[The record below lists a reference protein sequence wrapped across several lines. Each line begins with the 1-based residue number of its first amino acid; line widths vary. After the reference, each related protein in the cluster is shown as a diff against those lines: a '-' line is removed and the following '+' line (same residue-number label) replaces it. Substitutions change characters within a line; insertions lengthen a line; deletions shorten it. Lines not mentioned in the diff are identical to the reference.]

1 MFHYYSLSIFTNNYK
16 VMLKTSN
23 AYSVFEYVIYGGR
36 NMKILELPIEFEFN
50 GQKNTIYPSLIIL
63 NNELTLVDTGYANFL
78 TLIENEILKNG
89 YEMKNLKNII
99 ITHYDDDH
107 IGSLYDFKEKYPW
120 INIIAS
126 EIESKY
132 ISGEMKS
139 ERLIQAEEMLKSM
152 PNSEVDFGNWFI
164 QQLKN
169 LKHISVD
176 EKVHDGDMI
185 LDDKCR
191 IIATMGHT
199 SGHIS
204 LYFPSLNSVI
214 TGDAAVNEKQKLI
227 IANPNFCLDVDNAQ
241 QSLRKIKNLKAET
254 YYCYH
259 GGKFSL

>member
-1 MFHYYSLSIFTNNYK
+1 
-16 VMLKTSN
+16 
-23 AYSVFEYVIYGGR
+23 
-36 NMKILELPIEFEFN
+36 MKILELPIEFEFN
-50 GQKNTIYPSLIIL
+50 GHKNYIYPSLIIL
-63 NNELTLVDTGYANFL
+63 NNELNLVDTGYANFL

-139 ERLIQAEEMLKSM
+139 ERLVQAEKMLENM
-152 PNSEVDFGNWFI
+152 PNEEIEFGKWFI
-164 QQLKN
+164 QQLMN
-169 LKHISVD
+169 LKHVSID

-185 LDDKCR
+185 LDNKCR
-191 IIATMGHT
+191 VVATPGHT

-204 LYFPSLNSVI
+204 LYFPSLKSVI
-214 TGDAAVNEKQKLI
+214 TGDATVHENHELA
-227 IANPNFCLDVDNAQ
+227 IANTHFCLNVEKAE
-241 QSLRKIKNLKAET
+241 QSLRKVKNLKAEA

>member
-1 MFHYYSLSIFTNNYK
+1 
-16 VMLKTSN
+16 
-23 AYSVFEYVIYGGR
+23 
-36 NMKILELPIEFEFN
+36 MKILELPIEFEFN
-50 GQKNTIYPSLIIL
+50 GQKNYIYPSLIIL
-63 NNELTLVDTGYANFL
+63 NDELTLVDTGYTNFL
-78 TLIENEILKNG
+78 SLIENEIVKNG
-89 YEMKNLKNII
+89 YEMKNLKHII

-139 ERLIQAEEMLKSM
+139 ERLIQAEDILKTI
-152 PNSEVDFGNWFI
+152 PNSEVDFSNWFI

-185 LDDKCR
+185 LDNKCR
-191 IIATMGHT
+191 IIATSGHT

-204 LYFPSLNSVI
+204 LYFPGLKSVI
-214 TGDAAVNEKQKLI
+214 TGDAAVNEEQELI
-227 IANPNFCLDVDNAQ
+227 IANPNFCLDIDNAQ

>member
-1 MFHYYSLSIFTNNYK
+1 
-16 VMLKTSN
+16 
-23 AYSVFEYVIYGGR
+23 
-36 NMKILELPIEFEFN
+36 MKILELPIEFEFN
-50 GQKNTIYPSLIIL
+50 GQKNYIYPSLIIL

-78 TLIENEILKNG
+78 TLIENEILTSG

-139 ERLIQAEEMLKSM
+139 ERLIQADEMLKSM
-152 PNSEVDFGNWFI
+152 PDNEVEFGKWFI

-169 LKHISVD
+169 LKHVSID

-185 LDDKCR
+185 LDNKCR
-191 IIATMGHT
+191 IVATPGHT

-214 TGDAAVNEKQKLI
+214 TGDAAVNEQQELI

-259 GGKFSL
+259 GGKCSL

>member
-1 MFHYYSLSIFTNNYK
+1 
-16 VMLKTSN
+16 
-23 AYSVFEYVIYGGR
+23 
-36 NMKILELPIEFEFN
+36 MKILELPIEFEFN
-50 GQKNTIYPSLIIL
+50 GQKNYIYPSLIIL
-63 NNELTLVDTGYANFL
+63 NDELTLVDTGYTNFL
-78 TLIENEILKNG
+78 SLIENEIVKNG

-139 ERLIQAEEMLKSM
+139 ERLIQAEDMLKTI
-152 PNSEVDFGNWFI
+152 PNSEVDFSNWFI

-185 LDDKCR
+185 LDNKCR
-191 IIATMGHT
+191 IIATPGHT

-204 LYFPSLNSVI
+204 LYFPGLKSVI
-214 TGDAAVNEKQKLI
+214 TGDAAVNEEQELI
-227 IANPNFCLDVDNAQ
+227 IANPNFCLDIDNAQ
-241 QSLRKIKNLKAET
+241 QSLRKIKNLKPET